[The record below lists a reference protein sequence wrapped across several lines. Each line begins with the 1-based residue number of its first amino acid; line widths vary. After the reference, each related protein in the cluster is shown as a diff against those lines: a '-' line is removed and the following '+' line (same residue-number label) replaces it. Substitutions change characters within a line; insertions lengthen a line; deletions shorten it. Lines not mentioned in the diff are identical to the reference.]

1 MIGRGIVRIQDR
13 KAFITGHDGQRAR
26 PSQANEPRDATN
38 LLRGYPQVKIG
49 KMKRSVYLIL
59 AGVLTIIR
67 FNGTTE
73 AAQFVVP
80 GTGALIDYVGDDF
93 EDPEWRYIH
102 QHPKSSR
109 ENDERS
115 RAPLGYSENGRWVEG
130 PERGGPDYL
139 KVVATPE
146 GGLPGSQY
154 ALLMRTLHS
163 GIPGRLSYDV
173 QQDDLIVNCISRLGT
188 MVRESEMPNCVVR
201 IYLPPAEQWENRSG
215 PHFGFRMGLTTTT
228 QQKSRGL
235 FASRRP
241 TTEPYWP
248 GMWIHFRSEGSR
260 GVESDSAFIK
270 VRGDRYGRDFEVL
283 EIDQF
288 GWWTLGMSMTAD
300 GAIHYFASPGV
311 DALTAEDHLT
321 TQFPYSFRGERFR
334 TFFFNVCNRND
345 GASWS
350 TPFVID
356 DPQLFLVDASRINAI
371 VQQKKERELAQE
383 TARRQKEAATTGR

>member
-1 MIGRGIVRIQDR
+1 MAAPPQSPGRN
-13 KAFITGHDGQRAR
+13 AEA
-26 PSQANEPRDATN
+26 
-38 LLRGYPQVKIG
+38 
-49 KMKRSVYLIL
+49 
-59 AGVLTIIR
+59 LTI
-67 FNGTTE
+67 
-73 AAQFVVP
+73 VVP
-80 GTGALIDYVGDDF
+80 VYNEAPCIPDLVDRLDQFLAAADSDTRVLFVDDGSTDRSLALIKAACRQRTNYDV
-93 EDPEWRYIH
+93 
-102 QHPKSSR
+102 
-109 ENDERS
+109 
-115 RAPLGYSENGRWVEG
+115 
-130 PERGGPDYL
+130 L
-139 KVVATPE
+139 KLSQN
-146 GGLPGSQY
+146 GGLSAALKAGIDHCRTPWVGYIDADLQTSPMDFLALLPHCGSQY

-215 PHFGFRMGLTTTT
+215 PHYGFRMGLTTTT
-228 QQKSRGL
+228 QKKSRGL

-270 VRGDRYGRDFEVL
+270 VRGDRFGRDFEVL